1 MKLSDFK
8 LTAADFGTFGEGLER
23 PECVWSDHD
32 GVWVS
37 DARGGVAR
45 IRDDGRPELL
55 GSGIVEANGFSRRP
69 DGSFVVAGIGDGKLH
84 LIAPDGTTR
93 VLLDNID
100 GKPLG
105 AVNYACADGPD
116 RVWLSVMTRALPW
129 HAAMT
134 TKIIDGYIV
143 RIDGNGTQ
151 AEIVADSLDL
161 TNEAKVS
168 ADGHYLYTA
177 ETFGNRIVRFPI
189 RLNGS
194 LGAKEAVGPDSL
206 GRDVAPDGITFDAYG
221 NIWITVI
228 NQNGL
233 YVIDRRGDV
242 HIVYRDPNTHAVD
255 VLADAVERRNGSV
268 ELMADCL
275 NVNGPLR
282 LPTSVAFGGAD
293 GRTAYVGSVG
303 GAPHLATFRLPEHL
317 E

>member
-8 LTAADFGTFGEGLER
+8 LTAADFGTFGVGLER
-23 PECVWSDHD
+23 AECVWTDHD

-37 DARGGVAR
+37 DARGGVAH
-45 IRDDGRPELL
+45 INAEGRPELL

-69 DGSFVVAGIGDGKLH
+69 DGGFVVAGIGDGKLH
-84 LIAPDGTTR
+84 LIAPDGATR
-93 VLLDNID
+93 VLLDSFD

-116 RVWLSVMTRALPW
+116 RIWLSVMTRGNPW
-129 HAAMT
+129 HTAMT
-134 TKIIDGYIV
+134 THKIDGYILRV
-143 RIDGNGTQ
+143 DGNGAR
-151 AEIVADSLDL
+151 AEIVADGLDL

-168 ADGHYLYTA
+168 PDGRFLYSV

-189 RLNGS
+189 KLNGT
-194 LGAKEAVGPDSL
+194 LGAKETVGPESL
-206 GRDVAPDGITFDAYG
+206 GRDVAPDGITFDTFG

-233 YVIDRRGDV
+233 TVIDTKGDV
-242 HIVYRDPNTHAVD
+242 HVVYRDANEPAVAA
-255 VLADAVERRNGSV
+255 LADAVEKRNGRV
-268 ELMADCL
+268 EQLAECAAVD
-275 NVNGPLR
+275 GPLI

-293 GRTAYVGSVG
+293 GRTAYVGNVAS
-303 GAPHLATFRLPEHL
+303 PHLLTFQLPERL

>member
-1 MKLSDFK
+1 MKLANFK
-8 LTAADFGTFGEGLER
+8 LTAADFGTFGVGLDR

-37 DARGGVAR
+37 DARGGLAH
-45 IRDDGRPELL
+45 IGKDGRPELL

-69 DGSFVVAGIGDGKLH
+69 DGSFVVAGIGDGGLH

-93 VLLDNID
+93 ILLDKLD

-116 RVWLSVMTRALPW
+116 RIWLSVMTRALPW

-134 TKIIDGYIV
+134 SKKIDGYIV
-143 RIDGNGTQ
+143 RIDGNGAR
-151 AEIVADSLDL
+151 AEIVADDLDL
-161 TNEAKVS
+161 TNEVKIS
-168 ADGHYLYTA
+168 ADGRYLYSV
-177 ETFGNRIVRFPI
+177 ETFANRIVRFPI
-189 RLNGS
+189 RLNGT
-194 LGAKEAVGPDSL
+194 LGPKESVGPNSL

-233 YVIDRRGDV
+233 YVIDSRGDV
-242 HIVYRDPNTHAVD
+242 HIVYRDPNKRAVD

-268 ELMADCL
+268 EQMAECL
-275 NVNGPLR
+275 NVNGPLK

-293 GRTAYVGSVG
+293 GRTAYIGSVG
-303 GAPHLATFRLPEHL
+303 GLSHLVTFRMPERL

>member
-1 MKLSDFK
+1 MKLADFK
-8 LTAADFGTFGEGLER
+8 LTAADFGTYGVGLER

-45 IRDDGRPELL
+45 IGGDGRPELL

-84 LIAPDGTTR
+84 VIAPDGTTR

-134 TKIIDGYIV
+134 TKKIDGYIV
-143 RIDGNGTQ
+143 RIDGNR
-151 AEIVADSLDL
+151 AEIVADGLDL

-168 ADGHYLYTA
+168 ADGRYLYTV
-177 ETFGNRIVRFPI
+177 ETFANRIVRFPI

-194 LGAKEAVGPDSL
+194 LGAKESVGPDSL

-233 YVIDRRGDV
+233 TVIDTRGDV
-242 HIVYRDPNTHAVD
+242 HIVYRDPNKRAVD
-255 VLADAVERRNGSV
+255 VLADAVERRDGSV
-268 ELMADCL
+268 EQMADCL

-282 LPTSVAFGGAD
+282 LPTSIAFGGAD

-303 GAPHLATFRLPEHL
+303 GVPHLATFRLPEHL